1 MAKEM
6 SSAEKITKT
15 KLLQKL
21 IMVMGK
27 NGFQTLKMEDI
38 ARYMDVSRATMYK
51 YFSSKEEVLAGVV
64 DVYID
69 YLDELALQTSADDS
83 DTFFADMFQQ
93 LYRQALLLSATVM
106 NILLKELQIS
116 YLELYERLGT
126 ALAKREQQIVDF
138 YQAGMASGVF
148 HQLNARLIFLQDE
161 ATIRQLLDTK
171 YLIAQQL
178 SLSQVLYDY
187 YQLKKIQLF
196 KPDQLAKIDDSP
208 VTKIIEFVVHKFN
221 NTYH

>member
-69 YLDELALQTSADDS
+69 YLDELALQTSDADS

-93 LYRQALLLSATVM
+93 LYRQSLLLSATVM
-106 NILLKELQIS
+106 NILLKELQLS
-116 YLELYERLGT
+116 YLELYERLGA